1 MISLEEAEF
10 VAEGWAHKQSIRRGY
25 PCTPHVDELALGYAV
40 WMQLPPE
47 IRTEPGEDVTTVIDR
62 DTGRLSHWPIAST
75 AELDEHY
82 RERRD
87 AAIGR
92 HQTADPVA
100 ELKREAHR
108 RVSPAVAAHLTLG
121 DRLFRAR
128 GAKGDQ
134 ELRHHPL
141 VAQLL
146 AAIPAENTVRG
157 AERHA
162 ELLVVSDVLYEAD
175 KVRDAALDLGDAR
188 ALLAQG
194 QFDTFHIRE
203 SGDPIGGEPA
213 SSCFTCQSVL
223 IELSVLPASRQVD
236 WRQTAG
242 IDPEPGRFPAEVAW
256 ELAHRGWV
264 PESRQRRARLGAG
277 EVDRLVAGRGAEF
290 ELAEFPAARAAFTEF
305 YGVLTSR
312 NCPGVAQRVRSFDI
326 GHGSIAHLTDPLCEL
341 GIIVD
346 ARMFPL
352 GTEGDDE
359 AVLAIDERGRV
370 FALDQGGEWFLGE
383 TLDQA
388 LVALLTGHP
397 AARLHDDGTWRTQ
410 Q

>member
-10 VAEGWAHKQSIRRGY
+10 IAEGWAHKQSIRRGY

-40 WMQLPPE
+40 WMQLPPDV
-47 IRTEPGEDVTTVIDR
+47 RTEPGEDVTTVIDR
-62 DTGRLSHWPIAST
+62 ETGRLSHWPPASLS
-75 AELDEHY
+75 ELDERY

-87 AAIGR
+87 AAVGQHR
-92 HQTADPVA
+92 TADPTA

-108 RVSPAVAAHLTLG
+108 RVSPAVAAHITLG

-134 ELRHHPL
+134 EIRHHPL

-146 AAIPAENTVRG
+146 GAIPPENTIRG

-175 KVRDAALDLGDAR
+175 KARDTPLGLGDAR
-188 ALLAQG
+188 VLLQQG
-194 QFDTFHIRE
+194 EFETFHIRE
-203 SGDPIGGEPA
+203 SGDPLGGQPA
-213 SSCFTCQSVL
+213 RSCFTCESVL
-223 IELSVLPASRQVD
+223 IELALRPESRRVD
-236 WRQTAG
+236 RRQTAG
-242 IDPEPGRFPAEVAW
+242 TDPEPGRFPPEVAW
-256 ELAHRGWV
+256 ELAHRGWL
-264 PESRQRRARLGAG
+264 PESRERRARLGTG
-277 EVDRLVAGRGAEF
+277 EVARIAGQRGAEF
-290 ELAEFPAARAAFTEF
+290 AIEEFPAARAAFTEF
-305 YGVLTSR
+305 FGVLTSR
-312 NCPGVAQRVRSFDI
+312 SCPGVAQRVRSFDI
-326 GHGSIAHLTDPLCEL
+326 GGFTHLTDPLCEL
-341 GIIVD
+341 GIIVG

-352 GTEGDDE
+352 GTEGFDE

-388 LVALLTGHP
+388 LVALLMGHA